1 MYKPLTNARLYVDPQ
16 IERLLVEIWRKKS
29 FEKAFASWSTN
40 LWHKL
45 KKKTIV
51 HQPGKCRKCRSTANA
66 TTTAPFVTINKTFN
80 PSMITC
86 V

>member
-1 MYKPLTNARLYVDPQ
+1 MKCKLKIDLGNPKKLNDLWYCVYTRTMYKPLTNARLYVDPQ

-45 KKKTIV
+45 KKN
-51 HQPGKCRKCRSTANA
+51 G
-66 TTTAPFVTINKTFN
+66 
-80 PSMITC
+80 
-86 V
+86 